1 MFRKIGFASFS
12 VSVLAFAFTFN
23 FASSIRGAVNTG
35 QRTRALITQE
45 IDESRP
51 VTLKGNT
58 RREANAVND
67 RGAVADDSQMEHML
81 LQLQRPPEQEQALK
95 EFIDQLH
102 NPASPNFHRWLSAQ
116 EFGEKFGPAPEDLNA
131 ITTWLQ
137 SHGFQ
142 VNMVYPSGMLIDF
155 SGSAGQ
161 VREAFR
167 TEIHNLEVR
176 GVKHIANLSDP
187 QIPAALAPAVVGVV
201 SLHDFRPHSMHKL
214 RPNYT
219 FASGAYQAVVP
230 ADLAT
235 IYNLN
240 PLFSAGTSGQ
250 GQTIVVIEDTNVY
263 STSDWTTFRSTFGL
277 SGYSAGSFTQ
287 VHPAPPSGT
296 NNCSNPGVNSDD
308 GEAILDAEWASA
320 AAPSAAIELA
330 SCSDTNTTFGGLIAL
345 QNLLNASSTPPAI
358 VSISYGECE
367 AYNGAAANAVYSST
381 YQQAVAEGVSV
392 FVSTGDEGAAS
403 CDAGGSNATHGIGVS
418 GLASTPYNVAVGGT
432 DFGDSYANANSTY
445 WTTTN
450 TSTYGSAQSY
460 VPEIPWN
467 DSCASTLIAAY
478 EGYGATYGSSGFCNS
493 VSGGNFL
500 TVVSGSGGPSGCA
513 TGTPSTSGVVSGTCR
528 GFAKPSWQSIIGNPS
543 DGVRDIPDVS
553 LFAANGVW
561 GHWYVFCWS
570 DTANGGASCSGPP
583 SNWAGAGGTS
593 FSSPIMAGVQA
604 LVNQKTGST
613 WGNPNPVYYQLAA
626 NEYGSSGSS
635 SCNSSQVNVVA
646 NSCVFYDVTQGDM
659 DVNCTGTHNCYRPS
673 GTNGVLSNSNS
684 AYSGAFGTTI
694 GWDFATGIGTL
705 NAYNLVTNWNSG
717 VVPPT
722 PSIAISSVNPS
733 SITLVQGGSAQG
745 LTVNLTRSNF
755 TGSVT
760 LSTSSLPNGVTA
772 AITSPGSGNS
782 GSISLQAGGGATG
795 NTQITITASGS
806 GVSATATF
814 SLTVTSTPS
823 IAISSVNPSSI
834 TLVRGGSAQSLTVN
848 LTRNNFTGVITLSTS
863 TLLSGVTAT
872 FTQPGSGNSG
882 SIRLQAASNASVGSK
897 QITITA
903 SGTGVSSGAA
913 TFALTVTTPT
923 IAVSSVSP
931 SSFTL
936 ARGGSAQSLTVNLTR
951 SNFTGSV
958 TLSTSGLPSGVTA
971 TYTQPGTGN
980 SGTISLK
987 AASNATLVSNRS
999 ITITAS
1005 GSGVSATATFTLT
1018 VTTPTI
1024 AISGV
1029 SSSSVTL
1036 ARGGSA
1042 SLTVNLARSNFAGS
1056 VTLSTS
1062 SLPSGVTATYTH
1074 PGTGNSGTI
1083 SLKAASNASLVSNRS
1098 ITITA
1103 RGSGVSSATATLT
1116 VTVSSSA
1123 TSGR

>member
-1 MFRKIGFASFS
+1 MPPIYEA
-12 VSVLAFAFTFN
+12 
-23 FASSIRGAVNTG
+23 AVNTG

-58 RREANAVND
+58 RPEANAVND
-67 RGAVADDSQMEHML
+67 RGAVADDFQMEHML

-219 FASGAYQAVVP
+219 FASGTYQAVVP

-296 NNCSNPGVNSDD
+296 NNCSNPGVNGDD

-367 AYNGAAANAVYSST
+367 AYNGAAANAAYSST

-392 FVSTGDEGAAS
+392 FVSSGDEGAAS

-450 TSTYGSAQSY
+450 TSTYGSALSY
-460 VPEIPWN
+460 IPEIPWN
-467 DSCASTLIAAY
+467 DSCASTLIATY

-493 VSGGNFL
+493 
-500 TVVSGSGGPSGCA
+500 GSGGEFSDRCFRQRRPEWLRDRNSVHQRRRQWDLPGICQAFVAVDRRQPERRRARHSGRLA
-513 TGTPSTSGVVSGTCR
+513 
-528 GFAKPSWQSIIGNPS
+528 
-543 DGVRDIPDVS
+543 VRRQRR
-553 LFAANGVW
+553 L
-561 GHWYVFCWS
+561 
-570 DTANGGASCSGPP
+570 
-583 SNWAGAGGTS
+583 
-593 FSSPIMAGVQA
+593 
-604 LVNQKTGST
+604 
-613 WGNPNPVYYQLAA
+613 
-626 NEYGSSGSS
+626 
-635 SCNSSQVNVVA
+635 
-646 NSCVFYDVTQGDM
+646 
-659 DVNCTGTHNCYRPS
+659 
-673 GTNGVLSNSNS
+673 
-684 AYSGAFGTTI
+684 
-694 GWDFATGIGTL
+694 GTL
-705 NAYNLVTNWNSG
+705 LRVLLV
-717 VVPPT
+717 
-722 PSIAISSVNPS
+722 
-733 SITLVQGGSAQG
+733 
-745 LTVNLTRSNF
+745 
-755 TGSVT
+755 
-760 LSTSSLPNGVTA
+760 
-772 AITSPGSGNS
+772 
-782 GSISLQAGGGATG
+782 
-795 NTQITITASGS
+795 
-806 GVSATATF
+806 
-814 SLTVTSTPS
+814 
-823 IAISSVNPSSI
+823 
-834 TLVRGGSAQSLTVN
+834 
-848 LTRNNFTGVITLSTS
+848 
-863 TLLSGVTAT
+863 
-872 FTQPGSGNSG
+872 
-882 SIRLQAASNASVGSK
+882 
-897 QITITA
+897 
-903 SGTGVSSGAA
+903 
-913 TFALTVTTPT
+913 
-923 IAVSSVSP
+923 
-931 SSFTL
+931 
-936 ARGGSAQSLTVNLTR
+936 
-951 SNFTGSV
+951 
-958 TLSTSGLPSGVTA
+958 
-971 TYTQPGTGN
+971 
-980 SGTISLK
+980 
-987 AASNATLVSNRS
+987 
-999 ITITAS
+999 
-1005 GSGVSATATFTLT
+1005 
-1018 VTTPTI
+1018 
-1024 AISGV
+1024 
-1029 SSSSVTL
+1029 
-1036 ARGGSA
+1036 
-1042 SLTVNLARSNFAGS
+1042 
-1056 VTLSTS
+1056 
-1062 SLPSGVTATYTH
+1062 
-1074 PGTGNSGTI
+1074 
-1083 SLKAASNASLVSNRS
+1083 
-1098 ITITA
+1098 
-1103 RGSGVSSATATLT
+1103 
-1116 VTVSSSA
+1116 
-1123 TSGR
+1123 